1 MVHVRL
7 KRFHACISFLKYNI
21 LLILCILYIYH
32 VESCYCC
39 THYFDKRRV
48 KRKVDGKW
56 GTVMS
61 QMFALSILVFF
72 LFIGDVVAIRT
83 KAWVPSIF
91 ISAVLFLIGYWTFF
105 PENIV
110 ELAGVPPAVA
120 VMLIYLLIT
129 NMGTLLSVQELIN
142 QWKTILI
149 ALAGI
154 LGIITALFAIGTFL
168 FGSETIIV
176 AIPPLVGGLVSAL
189 IMSEGAAAAGL
200 PSLAVFAIVIYVMQG
215 FAGYPLTSVMLKK
228 EGNRLLQQFRNG
240 EIDEKQVDGGNIDSD
255 ENELKLFK
263 WMPEK
268 YNTEFFK
275 FFRLAIVGFLAYQV
289 SVWLAP
295 IVTISPFVLCLLFGV
310 IATSVGFLEKHPLK
324 KANGFG
330 FAILGLM
337 LFILDGLKKATP
349 EMMVELIWPL
359 VGCILIGVAGMY
371 VFSLIMSRVLKVSKE
386 MVFAV
391 SLTALYGFPADYII
405 TNEVINSL
413 TQDEKEREVLTSHML
428 PPMLVA
434 GFITVTIVS
443 VILAGIFVGFL

>member
-1 MVHVRL
+1 
-7 KRFHACISFLKYNI
+7 
-21 LLILCILYIYH
+21 
-32 VESCYCC
+32 
-39 THYFDKRRV
+39 
-48 KRKVDGKW
+48 
-56 GTVMS
+56 MS
-61 QMFALSILVFF
+61 QMLALSILVFF
-72 LFIGDVVAIRT
+72 LFIGDVVAVRT

-110 ELAGVPPAVA
+110 ELAGIPPTVA

-129 NMGTLLSVQELIN
+129 NMGTLLSVQELIK
-142 QWKTILI
+142 QWRTILI

-215 FAGYPLTSVMLKK
+215 FAGYPLTSVVLKK
-228 EGNRLLQQFRNG
+228 EGKRLLQQFRDG
-240 EIDEKQVDGGNIDSD
+240 EIVEKQVEGGNIDSGV
-255 ENELKLFK
+255 NELKLFK

-275 FFRLAIVGFLAYQV
+275 FFRLAFVGFLAYQV

-359 VGCILIGVAGMY
+359 IGCIVLGVAGMY
-371 VFSLIMSRVLKVSKE
+371 VFSLIMGKVLKVSKE
-386 MVFAV
+386 MAFAV

-413 TQDEKEREVLTSHML
+413 TTDEKEREVLTSHML

>member
-1 MVHVRL
+1 
-7 KRFHACISFLKYNI
+7 
-21 LLILCILYIYH
+21 
-32 VESCYCC
+32 
-39 THYFDKRRV
+39 
-48 KRKVDGKW
+48 
-56 GTVMS
+56 
-61 QMFALSILVFF
+61 
-72 LFIGDVVAIRT
+72 
-83 KAWVPSIF
+83 
-91 ISAVLFLIGYWTFF
+91 
-105 PENIV
+105 
-110 ELAGVPPAVA
+110 
-120 VMLIYLLIT
+120 MLIYLLIT

-228 EGNRLLQQFRNG
+228 EGNRLLQKFRNG
-240 EIDEKQVDGGNIDSD
+240 EIDEKQVEGGNIDSD
-255 ENELKLFK
+255 VNELKMFK

-275 FFRLAIVGFLAYQV
+275 FFRLAFVGFLAYQV

-337 LFILDGLKKATP
+337 LFILDGLKEATP
-349 EMMVELIWPL
+349 DMMVELIWPL

-371 VFSLIMSRVLKVSKE
+371 VFSLIMSKVLKVSKE
-386 MVFAV
+386 MAFAV

>member
-1 MVHVRL
+1 
-7 KRFHACISFLKYNI
+7 
-21 LLILCILYIYH
+21 
-32 VESCYCC
+32 
-39 THYFDKRRV
+39 
-48 KRKVDGKW
+48 
-56 GTVMS
+56 MS

-72 LFIGDVVAIRT
+72 LFIGDVIAIRT

-110 ELAGVPPAVA
+110 ELAGIPPTVA

-154 LGIITALFAIGTFL
+154 LGIIAALFAIGTFL

-240 EIDEKQVDGGNIDSD
+240 EIDEKQVEGGNIDSD
-255 ENELKLFK
+255 VNELKLFK

-275 FFRLAIVGFLAYQV
+275 FFRLAFVGYLAYQV

-295 IVTISPFVLCLLFGV
+295 VVTISPFVLCLLFGV

-359 VGCILIGVAGMY
+359 VGCIVLGVAGMY
-371 VFSLIMSRVLKVSKE
+371 VFSLIMGKVLKVSKE
-386 MVFAV
+386 MAFAV

-413 TQDEKEREVLTSHML
+413 TTDEKEREVLTSHML

-443 VILAGIFVGFL
+443 VVLAGVFVGFL